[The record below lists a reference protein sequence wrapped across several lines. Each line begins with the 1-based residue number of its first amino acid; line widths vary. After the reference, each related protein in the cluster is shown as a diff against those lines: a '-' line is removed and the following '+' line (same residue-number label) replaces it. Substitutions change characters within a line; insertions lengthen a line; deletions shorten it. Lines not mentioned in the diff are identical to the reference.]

1 MTELAAMKAQLAHIK
16 MLMEDGVRMRDSE
29 LEQDVDV
36 DSEECGGAGNHNSVE
51 FGGLVENLP
60 NVTYESSSSCDRA
73 DKDDEEKPVFGNVPT
88 LEEMNVIGKKN
99 NTQTRN
105 VNFNVAHKI
114 VTRRFFSHRP

>member
-1 MTELAAMKAQLAHIK
+1 
-16 MLMEDGVRMRDSE
+16 MEDGVRIRDSE

-36 DSEECGGAGNHNSVE
+36 DSEECGGAGNQNSVE
-51 FGGLVENLP
+51 FGGLVEDLS

-99 NTQTRN
+99 NINAQC
-105 VNFNVAHKI
+105 FNVVHKI